1 MLRVI
6 SEVRPRWVVAENV
19 RGLLSVDNGD
29 IFEEVAAHLE
39 GEGYEVWPLVI
50 PASAVDAPHR
60 RDRIWVIAFNAD
72 GFGER
77 AGHREIQNSNGEVSK
92 RNDNAESGN
101 ADLCITHALEDAGRD
116 SNASDGDK
124 QRLQRATTREA
135 TRLRTG
141 YQRCN
146 RNAANTDI
154 RRLQRYERESIKER
168 AASRGGAS
176 SRPSWREHWLDVAS
190 RTCVRGVDDGLSD
203 ELDVVGSRDNRA
215 SRLKAL
221 GNAIVPEIAFQIF
234 KAIEQAGEENYR
246 R

>member
-1 MLRVI
+1 MQKQNQKRRNG
-6 SEVRPRWVVAENV
+6 SEV
-19 RGLLSVDNGD
+19 
-29 IFEEVAAHLE
+29 
-39 GEGYEVWPLVI
+39 Y
-50 PASAVDAPHR
+50 
-60 RDRIWVIAFNAD
+60 
-72 GFGER
+72 
-77 AGHREIQNSNGEVSK
+77 NS
-92 RNDNAESGN
+92 
-101 ADLCITHALEDAGRD
+101 L
-116 SNASDGDK
+116 
-124 QRLQRATTREA
+124 
-135 TRLRTG
+135 
-141 YQRCN
+141 
-146 RNAANTDI
+146 
-154 RRLQRYERESIKER
+154 KER